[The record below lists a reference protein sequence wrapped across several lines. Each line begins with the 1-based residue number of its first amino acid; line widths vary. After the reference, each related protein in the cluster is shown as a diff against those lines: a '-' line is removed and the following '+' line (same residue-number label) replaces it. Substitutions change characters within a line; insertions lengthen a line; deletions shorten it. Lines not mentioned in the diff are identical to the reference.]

1 MPGLSVELIDL
12 WSILPWDVETV
23 CNSVNKT
30 GRRLIAHEASKTG
43 LCRRD
48 RQYRYGE

>member
-12 WSILPWDVETV
+12 WSILPLDVETV

-30 GRRLIAHEASKTG
+30 GRRLIAHEASKTQG
-43 LCRRD
+43 FAA
-48 RQYRYGE
+48 EIANTVME